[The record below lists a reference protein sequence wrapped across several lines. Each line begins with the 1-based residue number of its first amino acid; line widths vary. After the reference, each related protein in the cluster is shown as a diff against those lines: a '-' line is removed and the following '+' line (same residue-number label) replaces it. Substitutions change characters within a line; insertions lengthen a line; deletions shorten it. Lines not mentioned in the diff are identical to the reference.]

1 MDHLQKIS
9 FHEIESLHTKFPI
22 YQLFN
27 KINKA
32 NQNNKVDRYQKNHY
46 PLINQNKTQ
55 LVFCIFL
62 YLNIKKS
69 VIK

>member
-1 MDHLQKIS
+1 MKNLDQRKN
-9 FHEIESLHTKFPI
+9 HEQI
-22 YQLFN
+22 QLFN

-46 PLINQNKTQ
+46 HLINQNKTQ
-55 LVFCIFL
+55 LVLCIFL

>member
-1 MDHLQKIS
+1 MKNLVQRKN
-9 FHEIESLHTKFPI
+9 HEQI
-22 YQLFN
+22 QLFN

>member
-1 MDHLQKIS
+1 MKNLVQRKN
-9 FHEIESLHTKFPI
+9 HEQI
-22 YQLFN
+22 QLFN

-32 NQNNKVDRYQKNHY
+32 NQNNNVDRYQKNHY

>member
-1 MDHLQKIS
+1 MKNLVQRKN
-9 FHEIESLHTKFPI
+9 HEQI
-22 YQLFN
+22 QLFN

-46 PLINQNKTQ
+46 HLINQNKTQ
-55 LVFCIFL
+55 LVLCIFL